1 MVKIIL
7 ASGSGL
13 VGHPRWVGL
22 LLLLLLVEGEEVG
35 DGVVGH
41 RLEDDWWLGLSRI
54 DGLVFFVDVMG
65 EFQLS
70 KLLLLPCS

>member
-13 VGHPRWVGL
+13 VGHRRRVG

-41 RLEDDWWLGLSRI
+41 RLEDDWWLGLSGK

-65 EFQLS
+65 ELQLS